1 VPINPLLLIA
11 FQERVAALP
20 ADERV
25 VLLAA
30 LNLPPVAT
38 DAVIVQVLADLTLER
53 DVLQKIGVPFIT
65 SDLRARGIGRPIR
78 PGA

>member
-11 FQERVAALP
+11 FQERVADLA
-20 ADERV
+20 ADERT

-53 DVLQKIGVPFIT
+53 DVLQKVGVPFIT
-65 SDLRARGIGRPIR
+65 SDLRTRGIGRPIR